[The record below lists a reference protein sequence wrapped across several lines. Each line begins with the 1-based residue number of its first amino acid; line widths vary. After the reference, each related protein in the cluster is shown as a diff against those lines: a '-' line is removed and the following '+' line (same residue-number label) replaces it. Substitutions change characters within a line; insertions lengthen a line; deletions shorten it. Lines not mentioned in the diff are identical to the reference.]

1 VSTQNKP
8 VILYLAHGSNNVY
21 LQTLFSI
28 LSLYYHAGMKF
39 EKFSV
44 VLYTDNAEYFNRFF
58 LRTGLLIENLDR
70 EHIVE
75 FKGEYDFVHRV
86 KTMVIRDCFH
96 KYKSDVLYMDGDT
109 IFLKEPFE
117 LLRKITPSCSVMN
130 SNEYDMHDGGI
141 HELQHWFDLRTAI
154 KATEFSLDDKVFKIP
169 LSTRMWNAGVLG
181 ISYDNS
187 YLVEDIISLTDQLY
201 AKCRLFTVEQFI
213 TSYVLQT
220 AIDVVSSE
228 DYILHYCYGGEKTL
242 LTYHLRLFFKKNE
255 YKEIG
260 ELAQLAFEFS
270 QNLDSLP
277 AVPVIEKR
285 MTILDRA
292 VLRLQLIKEV
302 ALTGRLHTK
311 WS

>member
-1 VSTQNKP
+1 
-8 VILYLAHGSNNVY
+8 
-21 LQTLFSI
+21 
-28 LSLYYHAGMKF
+28 
-39 EKFSV
+39 
-44 VLYTDNAEYFNRFF
+44 
-58 LRTGLLIENLDR
+58 
-70 EHIVE
+70 
-75 FKGEYDFVHRV
+75 
-86 KTMVIRDCFH
+86 
-96 KYKSDVLYMDGDT
+96 
-109 IFLKEPFE
+109 
-117 LLRKITPSCSVMN
+117 
-130 SNEYDMHDGGI
+130 
-141 HELQHWFDLRTAI
+141 
-154 KATEFSLDDKVFKIP
+154 
-169 LSTRMWNAGVLG
+169 MWNAGVLG